1 MSLNRR
7 DFVKLTAGVTGAA
20 VAPQILARR
29 ASAADKNRVVFVSEE
44 SNPKAI
50 AVYEK
55 INADFE
61 KETGIKVT
69 MEYPGFANI
78 AKRVATLIW
87 AGAPRV
93 FVW

>member
-1 MSLNRR
+1 MSHPSPIDRR
-7 DFVKLTAGVTGAA
+7 TFVKTAAAAGAA
-20 VAPQILARR
+20 AVVGPQILVRSARG
-29 ASAADKNRVVFVSEE
+29 ADAKRVVFVSEE

-50 AVYEK
+50 AVYDK

-78 AKRVATLIW
+78 ATS
-87 AGAPRV
+87 
-93 FVW
+93 